1 MKGEFIIITDKKKF
15 IDALNQLCKKNN
27 TYIERGFIM
36 NVKDYVDK
44 SAEYC
49 RNDIQATDH
58 VANEYRCHRFKA
70 PVTYEDYYA
79 KRKNEREQSMRK
91 PIKIKKVIYN
101 NPATI
106 VMWSDGTKT
115 VVKCSERDTYDPEK
129 GLVMA
134 IAKKSFGNKGNYY
147 KEIKYWLPEES
158 EEQDIVTITTS
169 SFEGLKE
176 EILKAFS
183 EVK

>member
-1 MKGEFIIITDKKKF
+1 
-15 IDALNQLCKKNN
+15 
-27 TYIERGFIM
+27 M

-44 SAEYC
+44 IAEYC
-49 RNDIQATDH
+49 L
-58 VANEYRCHRFKA
+58 NEYRYHSTNVPASYENYYFKQ
-70 PVTYEDYYA
+70 
-79 KRKNEREQSMRK
+79 KNEREQSMRK

-129 GLVMA
+129 GLAMA

-158 EEQDIVTITTS
+158 EKQDIVTITTS

>member
-1 MKGEFIIITDKKKF
+1 MTTDEKKF
-15 IDALNQLCKKNN
+15 IDALNQLCEENPYQKLTGDITNGYHYHSTN
-27 TYIERGFIM
+27 APASYE
-36 NVKDYVDK
+36 NYYV
-44 SAEYC
+44 
-49 RNDIQATDH
+49 
-58 VANEYRCHRFKA
+58 
-70 PVTYEDYYA
+70 
-79 KRKNEREQSMRK
+79 KRKNERKQTMRK
-91 PIKIKKVIYN
+91 PIKIKKVVFN

-129 GLVMA
+129 GLAMA
-134 IAKKSFGNKGNYY
+134 VAKKSFGNKGNYY
-147 KEIKYWLPEES
+147 KELKYWLPEES
-158 EEQDIVTITTS
+158 EKQDIVTITTS